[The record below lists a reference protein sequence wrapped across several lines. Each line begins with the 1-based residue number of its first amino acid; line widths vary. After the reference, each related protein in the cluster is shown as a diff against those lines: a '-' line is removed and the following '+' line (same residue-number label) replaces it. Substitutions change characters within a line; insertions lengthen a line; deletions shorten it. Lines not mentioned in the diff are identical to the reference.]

1 SAPAPTAS
9 GTAPAPPS
17 PPPVGDPGF
26 SFPYAVGGGPRLGTG
41 LALATQVRRGTSA
54 AARSSAREQAA
65 AAETAAARQARRR
78 RDKSKQQGRGV
89 EYMDMNATARFEE
102 PAPDPTASH
111 RGAGPMGF
119 AGTVIKTGATAS
131 GLATLR
137 RDDDLFEGAQA
148 PMVPNTWD
156 PEHGR
161 QG

>member
-1 SAPAPTAS
+1 M
-9 GTAPAPPS
+9 
-17 PPPVGDPGF
+17 GDPGF

-78 RDKSKQQGRGV
+78 RDKSKQQGRGI
-89 EYMDMNATARFEE
+89 EYMDMNATARCEE
-102 PAPDPTASH
+102 PAPDTTASH

-131 GLATLR
+131 GLATLS
-137 RDDDLFEGAQA
+137 RDDDLFEGVRA

-161 QG
+161 QD